1 VNADR
6 ARIEQVLSNLI
17 DNADK
22 YSPQHKTI
30 RVNVAPEGPQAV
42 LEVSDEGEG
51 IAAEMLDRIFDLFV
65 QGPRGPDRAGGG
77 MGVGLA
83 LVKRLVELHGG
94 GVRASSKGHQQGA
107 TFTIR
112 LPSVPKPVDEDV
124 KSQPVDGSTGA
135 HRILL
140 VEDNEDAR
148 DMMHA
153 MLTLDGHN
161 VHVAA
166 DGAAALHEAG
176 TWRPEVVL
184 LDIGLPD
191 MIGYEVARR
200 MRRSEL
206 DGNVKLVAMTGYGQ
220 AEDKRRAYEAGFDL
234 HLTKPVSP
242 EVLRD
247 AISELLRQRGAAH

>member
-1 VNADR
+1 
-6 ARIEQVLSNLI
+6 
-17 DNADK
+17 
-22 YSPQHKTI
+22 
-30 RVNVAPEGPQAV
+30 V

-51 IAAEMLDRIFDLFV
+51 IAAEIFDRIFDLFV

-83 LVKRLVELHGG
+83 LVKRLVEMHGG
-94 GVRASSKGHQQGA
+94 SVSASSKGHKQGA
-107 TFTIR
+107 TLTIR
-112 LPSVPKPVDEDV
+112 LPTVPKPADEGV
-124 KSQPVDGSTGA
+124 KAQPDDDSSAA
-135 HRILL
+135 HRILV

-148 DMMHA
+148 DMMYA

-166 DGAAALHEAG
+166 DGAAALQEAG
-176 TWRPEVVL
+176 RWRPEVVL

-200 MRRSEL
+200 MRSSEL
-206 DGNVKLVAMTGYGQ
+206 DGSVKLVAMTGYGQ

-234 HLTKPVSP
+234 HLTKPVAP

-247 AISELLRQRGAAH
+247 AISELLRERVAAH